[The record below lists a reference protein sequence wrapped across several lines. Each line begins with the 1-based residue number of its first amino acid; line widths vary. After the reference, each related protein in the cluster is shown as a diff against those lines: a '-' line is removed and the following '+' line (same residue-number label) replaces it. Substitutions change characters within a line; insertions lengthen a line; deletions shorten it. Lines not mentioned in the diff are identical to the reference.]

1 MDKFVLIEVTG
12 HLHQNSV
19 NMLLFL
25 HIKENSV
32 DFVEWHLI
40 IIEFWQVKGLLLTTS
55 KCTGRCFSEV
65 WCKFDSKDSQLV
77 GKMGKLGFYMGLKIC
92 GSLGVWSENCD
103 MIWKSENLKVL
114 YLRSCFFVPLCK
126 CVKSRPQFLSFPM
139 YLFLGLEMAI
149 LKKSWKSVEFQC
161 FISMEICIAVQS
173 LNKMC
178 WVAVC
183 FCCTRI
189 S

>member
-1 MDKFVLIEVTG
+1 MIWINLFSLRWLVISIKK
-12 HLHQNSV
+12 SV

-25 HIKENSV
+25 LIKENSV

-55 KCTGRCFSEV
+55 KCTRRCFSEV

-126 CVKSRPQFLSFPM
+126 IKTAISFLPNVFILRSWN
-139 YLFLGLEMAI
+139 GHLEEV
-149 LKKSWKSVEFQC
+149 LKKCWISVFHKHGNLYSSAIIKQNVLSSSV
-161 FISMEICIAVQS
+161 F
-173 LNKMC
+173 LLH
-178 WVAVC
+178 
-183 FCCTRI
+183 
-189 S
+189 